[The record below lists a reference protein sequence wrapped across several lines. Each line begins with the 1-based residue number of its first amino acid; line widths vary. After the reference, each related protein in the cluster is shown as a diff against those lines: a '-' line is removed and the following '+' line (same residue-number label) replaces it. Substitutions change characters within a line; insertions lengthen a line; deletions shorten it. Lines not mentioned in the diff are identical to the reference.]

1 MKRLSFYIITI
12 ILVSLFLP
20 VYAFAANG
28 NSTKNEFNPINTG
41 VTSLSITPNS
51 AWSIDG

>member
-20 VYAFAANG
+20 VYALAANG

-41 VTSLSITPNS
+41 VTSLSITPRFS
-51 AWSIDG
+51 WSIDG

>member
-20 VYAFAANG
+20 VYALAANG
-28 NSTKNEFNPINTG
+28 NSTKNEFNPINTA
-41 VTSLSITPNS
+41 VSYTHLTLPTK
-51 AWSIDG
+51 A

>member
-20 VYAFAANG
+20 VYAFAANA
-28 NSTKNEFNPINTG
+28 NSTKNEFTPINT
-41 VTSLSITPNS
+41 
-51 AWSIDG
+51 